1 METEKMI
8 VAIDL
13 GSSSIVGVVGMREGD
28 RIKITAVER
37 VPSEG
42 AVRRGC
48 VVNVD
53 EAASRVRKLVTMLEN
68 KLSAKIEKTYVAIA
82 GQSVRSIRHTASR
95 HLPEGTVI
103 TENLLA
109 DLYNEGRNFSI
120 ANADIVDIVP
130 NEIVVND
137 FLVDNPVGMTATKI
151 QIEMQLAVARQS
163 ITKNLRAVFAKLNL
177 PIAGFIL
184 GVKADAEALLSK
196 EDKKNGCVLVN
207 FGGGT
212 TTVSVYCGGFLKYFV
227 TIPLGGKSITMDIIS
242 LGFVDVEAERF
253 KITLGSALLSNAEQ
267 LKGITLEGKGKNSIK
282 PKDLNKATV
291 VRIEEIVANVVN
303 QIKESGYRTAVNG
316 GIVISGNASQL
327 KDLPELLHK
336 ESGMEVRCG
345 NVSSSVSA
353 DKDTDVNLFAY
364 SQAVGMLML
373 GDAVCL
379 SRERESV
386 KSSSRFWLFGGDDKK
401 QSEQKKPKPQQQ
413 PKQEKVEKTKPV
425 KKKQEKEK
433 QSGGIFDKIRN
444 QIVDIIG
451 EDDNETMK

>member
-1 METEKMI
+1 METERMV

-13 GSSSIVGVVGMREGD
+13 GSSNIVGVAGVKEGG
-28 RIKITAVER
+28 RIKIAAVER

-48 VVNVD
+48 VFNVE
-53 EAASRVRKLVTMLEN
+53 EAASRLRKLVTLLEN
-68 KLSAKIEKTYVAIA
+68 KLSAKIEKAYVAIS
-82 GQSVRSIRHTASR
+82 GQSVRSIRHTVSR
-95 HLPEGTVI
+95 HLPEGTVV
-103 TENLLA
+103 TEALLSA
-109 DLYNEGRNFSI
+109 LYNEGRNFSI
-120 ANADIVDIVP
+120 ANADIIDIIP
-130 NEIVVND
+130 NEVIVND
-137 FLVDNPVGMTATKI
+137 YIVDNPVGMAATKI

-163 ITKNLRAVFAKLNL
+163 IAKNIRAAFAKAKL

-196 EDKKNGCVLVN
+196 EDRENGCVLVN

-212 TTVSVYCGGFLKYFV
+212 TAVSVYSNGFLKYFV
-227 TIPLGGKSITMDIIS
+227 TVPLGGKSITMDIIS
-242 LGFVDVEAERF
+242 LGFVDAEAERF
-253 KITLGSALLSNAEQ
+253 KITLGSASLNNTDQ

-303 QIKESGYRTAVNG
+303 QIKESGYRDTVNG

-345 NVSSSVSA
+345 SVSPSVFIENEPGA
-353 DKDTDVNLFAY
+353 NLFSY
-364 SQAVGMLML
+364 SQCIGMLML
-373 GDAVCL
+373 GDTVCL
-379 SRERESV
+379 NREKESV
-386 KSSSRFWLFGGDDKK
+386 KSSPRFWPFGGDENRR
-401 QSEQKKPKPQQQ
+401 SEPARQKPVQPQPEKP
-413 PKQEKVEKTKPV
+413 KPV
-425 KKKQEKEK
+425 KKKQDKS
-433 QSGGIFDKIRN
+433 SGGIFDKLRN
-444 QIVDIIG
+444 QIVDIMG

>member
-13 GSSSIVGVVGMREGD
+13 GSSNIVGVAGMREGG

-48 VVNVD
+48 VFNVD
-53 EAASRVRKLVTMLEN
+53 EAASRVKKLVTLLEN
-68 KLSAKIEKTYVAIA
+68 KLSAKIEKAYVSIA
-82 GQSVRSIRHTASR
+82 GQSVRSIRHTVSR

-103 TENLLA
+103 TEALLS

-120 ANADIVDIVP
+120 ANSDIIDIIP
-130 NEIVVND
+130 NEIIVND
-137 FLVDNPVGMTATKI
+137 FIADNPVGMSAAKI

-163 ITKNLRAVFAKLNL
+163 ILKNIRSVFTKARL

-196 EDKKNGCVLVN
+196 EDRENGCVLVN

-242 LGFVDVEAERF
+242 LGFVDAEAERF
-253 KITLGSALLSNAEQ
+253 KITLGSASLNNTDQ

-316 GIVISGNASQL
+316 GIIISGNASQL

-345 NVSSSVSA
+345 SISPLVSA
-353 DKDTDVNLFAY
+353 DKELGINLFPY
-364 SQAVGMLML
+364 SQCIGMLML
-373 GDAVCL
+373 GNIVCL
-379 SRERESV
+379 NRVRENV
-386 KSSSRFWLFGGDDKK
+386 KSSSRFWMFGGGDDKK
-401 QSEQKKPKPQQQ
+401 RTEPARQKPRQVQ
-413 PKQEKVEKTKPV
+413 PEKVEKPKNV
-425 KKKQEKEK
+425 KKKQEKT
-433 QSGGIFDKIRN
+433 SAGIFDKIRN
-444 QIVDIIG
+444 QIVDIMG